1 MKQTIKNKLPKENG
15 ITLVAL
21 VVTIVVLLILAG
33 VSINMVLGNNGL
45 IAKAKDAKT
54 KTEQD
59 QVNTEKGMNNLYDEI
74 TSILGENPDGGSGD
88 TGNGDGNGDILPS
101 TEGTTPWLPENYTPV
116 SGTDL
121 DTGLVIQDELG
132 NEYVWIEVPNDG
144 TGPDYTAVAN
154 SKDYTNIEN
163 ALKAYTNYYRNGT
176 SNTDTYYSDATTGLT
191 STEYTTYKNAMLKS
205 VYENGGFYIG
215 KYEAGIATNRT
226 SSEDTI
232 ADNLKPLSKA
242 NQYPLTYVTCSQAQM
257 LAERVAP
264 TGYNSSLMF
273 GVQWDLVLKYLEVKA
288 VAKGTEVETIREE
301 LSGTITGSTS
311 WGNYADATFGV
322 TNTNAKYAI
331 YSQSTW
337 LLGNWNTISES
348 YTKPN
353 TGKENMVILTTGAN
367 ETRNSKMN
375 ICDLAGNVWEWTLE
389 YTSYSSSP
397 CAYRGGN
404 YFFFGSNNPASNR
417 YNYGTTISDNDV
429 IGFRLSLY

>member
-1 MKQTIKNKLPKENG
+1 MKQTVKNKLQKENG

-45 IAKAKDAKT
+45 IAKAKDAKE

-59 QVNTEKGMNNLYDEI
+59 AVNTETAMNNLYDEI
-74 TSILGENPDGGSGD
+74 TSILGGNPDGDSGD
-88 TGNGDGNGDILPS
+88 GDGDGDTLPS
-101 TEGTTPWLPENYTPV
+101 TEGTTPWLPENYEPV

-132 NEYVWIEVPNDG
+132 NQYVWIEVPNDG
-144 TGPDYTAVAN
+144 TGPDYTAVT
-154 SKDYTNIEN
+154 SSEDYTNIEN

-176 SNTDTYYSDATTGLT
+176 SYTDTYYSDEATGLT
-191 STEYTTYKNAMLKS
+191 STEYTTQKNAMLKS

-215 KYEAGIATNRT
+215 KYEAGIAVNRT
-226 SSEDTI
+226 SSGDTI

-288 VAKGTEVETIREE
+288 VASGTAQATIREE
-301 LSGTITGSTS
+301 LSGTTTGSTS
-311 WGNYADATFGV
+311 WGNYGNANFDV

-331 YSQSTW
+331 YSRSSYT
-337 LLGNWNTISES
+337 LGSWNSISES

-353 TGKENMVILTTGAN
+353 SGTESWVLLTTGAN

-389 YTSYSSSP
+389 YTSRSNDP
-397 CAYRGGN
+397 CADRGGN
-404 YFFFGSNNPASNR
+404 FPQQ
-417 YNYGTTISDNDV
+417 
-429 IGFRLSLY
+429 RLSLSGFMP